1 MAQTN
6 RIGYIDALRGLTM
19 ILVVFSHIYIPN
31 DTPLN
36 MFLVNLRMPMFF
48 FISGFLS
55 FRMTQT
61 WSGRETLSRL
71 GSKVRTMIIPA
82 VSVGLIYTA
91 IYRGELYLNFFT
103 HLTHKGYW
111 FTLALFNMLLF
122 YYIARWAHERRAKTT
137 LPQFTRRL
145 HIIALILLM
154 ACSDMSILGNV
165 DKIFTMS
172 FTFRYLHFFV
182 FGLVCSCNRE
192 WFEGM
197 FDKSIKMGAMIVTLF
212 LLSWVVIWGKSN
224 PELVQAYIGVQWFYI
239 LKAVLIAIIG
249 YCGIFTIFGFFR
261 RYGDFFSENKFI
273 GKPLQFVGRNT
284 LDVYLLHY
292 FVLLGMPTFL
302 YPYVAGTDNLLIPLI
317 VGMVVAVAIVAV
329 SLLISRILR
338 LSDHVAYYILGA
350 RDVKLGEDK
359 NTAKQ

>member
-1 MAQTN
+1 
-6 RIGYIDALRGLTM
+6 
-19 ILVVFSHIYIPN
+19 
-31 DTPLN
+31 
-36 MFLVNLRMPMFF
+36 
-48 FISGFLS
+48 
-55 FRMTQT
+55 
-61 WSGRETLSRL
+61 
-71 GSKVRTMIIPA
+71 
-82 VSVGLIYTA
+82 
-91 IYRGELYLNFFT
+91 
-103 HLTHKGYW
+103 
-111 FTLALFNMLLF
+111 
-122 YYIARWAHERRAKTT
+122 
-137 LPQFTRRL
+137 
-145 HIIALILLM
+145 
-154 ACSDMSILGNV
+154 
-165 DKIFTMS
+165 
-172 FTFRYLHFFV
+172 
-182 FGLVCSCNRE
+182 
-192 WFEGM
+192 M

-292 FVLLGMPTFL
+292 FVLLGVPTFL

-350 RDVKLGEDK
+350 RDVKLGEDM
-359 NTAKQ
+359 NTAK